1 MRYFRYILVSLLFF
15 NFLFSQEKPQR
26 DRIEVETRY
35 GFSVTRLPQLN
46 FGIYAD
52 YDPVNWTPIL
62 YLGVAIQNDILQFK
76 KTGDEYQAEYRI
88 SVAIREEDN
97 AVIKQNWTRSIV
109 VNSFDET
116 NSRNKF
122 HYSSFKFSED
132 NKTLGSMLK
141 AGTYNCLFEIRD
153 LNSKKAY
160 QSERMIDIQPA
171 LEMTEQQILSS
182 GLAFL
187 IDEPDSTG
195 PYKLH
200 PGGAILRFNQPYL
213 TYFRL
218 RAPQQK
224 SLDVNMRLYQMTDQE
239 DKLFQQEFLTYKVD
253 SLSAQVLYTL
263 PMNKLPEGRYKIRFT
278 AEVGGEEFIKENE
291 FSVTWFLKP
300 TYLYKADL
308 ALRPLKYIMSP
319 EEFEEA
325 NDLSYRKLEKWLQEF
340 WKAKD
345 PTPDTEYNEL
355 VAEFYQRVSEANR
368 KFSTRYIEGWE
379 TDRGKV
385 YTTYGKPDEIENKRY
400 ATSTKPYIIWKYKAT
415 DAEFIFVDVNST
427 GEFTLL
433 TEGNED

>member
-1 MRYFRYILVSLLFF
+1 MRYISFIVLSLLFL
-15 NFLFSQEKPQR
+15 NLLFAQEKPQR
-26 DRIEVETRY
+26 DRIEVDTRY
-35 GFSVTRLPQLN
+35 GFPVQRLPQLN

-52 YDPVNWTPIL
+52 YNPADWTPVL

-76 KTGDEYQAEYRI
+76 KMGDEYHAEYRI
-88 SVAIREEDN
+88 SVAIREEDD
-97 AVIKQNWTRSIV
+97 AVIKENWTRTITV
-109 VNSFDET
+109 DSFDET
-116 NSRNKF
+116 NARNKF

-132 NKTLGSMLK
+132 NVNLGSMLQ
-141 AGTYNCLFEIRD
+141 AGRYNCLFEIRD

-160 QSERMIDIQPA
+160 QSERMIDIQSA
-171 LEMTEQQILSS
+171 LDEAEESLLSS
-182 GLAFL
+182 GMAFL
-187 IDEPDSTG
+187 IDEPDSSG

-200 PGGAILRFNQPYL
+200 PGGAVLRFNEPYL
-213 TYFRL
+213 TYFRI
-218 RAPQQK
+218 RVPNNK
-224 SLDVNMRLYQMTDQE
+224 SVDVNMRLYEMTDQE
-239 DKLFQQEFLTYKVD
+239 DRLFQQEFLTYKVD

-263 PMNKLPEGRYKIRFT
+263 PMKKLPEGRYKIRFT
-278 AEVGGEEFIKENE
+278 AEIDGEEFIKENE

-308 ALRPLKYIMSP
+308 ALRPLKYIMSAQ
-319 EEFEEA
+319 EFEEA
-325 NDLSYRKLEKWLQEF
+325 NDLSYGNLEKWLREF

-368 KFSTRYIEGWE
+368 KFSTRYVEGWE

-385 YTTYGKPDEIENKRY
+385 YTMYGQPDEVENKRY

-415 DAEFIFVDVNST
+415 DAEFVFIDVNST

-433 TEGNED
+433 TEDNED